1 MTTDP
6 LIARVPG
13 TGADALVGHDGTGA
27 VRTSSG
33 RFLRLQNPAPG
44 LVRALT
50 GAPEEDAGGAGEGE
64 DGGDT
69 GGAAYAHRLA
79 AEMASR
85 EADDAERRWPAERRN
100 VALIGHGA
108 PVDALADALDGW
120 GLSATRFPDA
130 ADLPADQGWDL
141 VIGYADSPRE
151 RAGWDT
157 LDTLPERGTAWLRA
171 YREGTVC
178 FVDPIAVSTDDPTA
192 EQVRRRRLAAS
203 PVPGELDAWQRG
215 AAASPRAPEPLSPA
229 ASTLLTGRMLTVA
242 LAWAQR
248 SDTLEGYRSML
259 FMFVAATGALSEHPV
274 LAYDAPSAIAGAAA
288 HPS

>member
-13 TGADALVGHDGTGA
+13 TGADALVGPDGTGA

-50 GAPEEDAGGAGEGE
+50 GAPGEDAE
-64 DGGDT
+64 DTD
-69 GGAAYAHRLA
+69 GAAYAQKLA
-79 AEMASR
+79 AEMAAR
-85 EADDAERRWPAERRN
+85 EADDAERRWPGERRGI
-100 VALIGHGA
+100 ALVGQGA
-108 PVDALADALDGW
+108 PVDALAEALDGW
-120 GLSATRFPDA
+120 DLPATRFPDA
-130 ADLPADQGWDL
+130 ADLPADRVWDL
-141 VIGYADSPRE
+141 VVAYADAPRE
-151 RAGWDT
+151 RAGWDA
-157 LDTLPERGTAWLRA
+157 LDRLPERGTAWLRA
-171 YREGTVC
+171 YREGGVC

-215 AAASPRAPEPLSPA
+215 AAASSRAPEPLSPA
-229 ASTLLTGRMLTVA
+229 ASVLLTSRMLTVA
-242 LAWAQR
+242 LAWAQQT
-248 SDTLEGYRSML
+248 DTLEGFRGTL
-259 FMFVAATGALSEHPV
+259 FKFVAATGALSEHPV
-274 LAYDAPSAIAGAAA
+274 LAYDAPPAIVGAAA